1 MVKPIH
7 KPEAEVRVETID
19 EEESFKVNP
28 EFNPFK
34 SIAEE
39 KAPILPD
46 PEEQKAADPVPPK
59 TSGLQMVIEEK
70 QEALLQPELL
80 TR

>member
-7 KPEAEVRVETID
+7 KPEAEVQVETID
-19 EEESFKVNP
+19 EEESKVNP

-34 SIAEE
+34 SIVDE
-39 KAPILPD
+39 KAPILA
-46 PEEQKAADPVPPK
+46 EEQKAAADPVPAK

-70 QEALLQPELL
+70 QELLLQPELL

>member
-7 KPEAEVRVETID
+7 KPEAEVKVETID

-39 KAPILPD
+39 KAPIL